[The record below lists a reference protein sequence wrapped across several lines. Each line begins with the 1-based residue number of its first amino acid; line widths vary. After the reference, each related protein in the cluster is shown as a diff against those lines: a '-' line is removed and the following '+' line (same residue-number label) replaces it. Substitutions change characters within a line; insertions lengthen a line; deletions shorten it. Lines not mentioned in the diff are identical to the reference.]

1 MDLMITSSAE
11 MKKIKS
17 LDDDK
22 LWAGFDWE
30 ETDKILS
37 GEIKPRTLITSYPF
51 PAIRYPQRGPL
62 IAQELVSVVPNSC
75 YVRRGIRSKL
85 HEVIAK
91 AKKRHF
97 TSLILTHTNP
107 RGHDELIIISL
118 LNGASAVF
126 RVIDFIP
133 RAEIPNCANPLSRRI
148 YPELHMKSFDSQA
161 SVGTARMIQ
170 ALFPKVPSS
179 GGRPIAWF
187 QKQNNHIFF
196 RSHRFCYEEPL
207 SGESSS
213 VRRQPQECGPRFALK
228 LRAVERVS
236 FDTGKF
242 KLLCVVRLILF
253 DE

>member
-30 ETDKILS
+30 ETDKIL
-37 GEIKPRTLITSYPF
+37 T
-51 PAIRYPQRGPL
+51 IRYPQRGPL

-75 YVRRGIRSKL
+75 YMRRGIRSKL

-107 RGHDELIIISL
+107 RGHGQCLFILVFLIHRPDLCGVVSNL
-118 LNGASAVF
+118 CLSCL
-126 RVIDFIP
+126 
-133 RAEIPNCANPLSRRI
+133 NCANPLSRRI

-179 GGRPIAWF
+179 GGRPVAWPSHMALVNEDGENDTNDDF
-187 QKQNNHIFF
+187 GGNENN
-196 RSHRFCYEEPL
+196 EEL
-207 SGESSS
+207 ADDEFDVKTSNLTILK
-213 VRRQPQECGPRFALK
+213 FALH
-228 LRAVERVS
+228 LES
-236 FDTGKF
+236 DQG
-242 KLLCVVRLILF
+242 
-253 DE
+253 